1 MSLTPCSLQ
10 YRTENEE
17 ANVTA
22 AQPQRGVSKRAVFV
36 GLLCATAISCGESY
50 GTLVVRGSAMAAD
63 YSTGAAIF
71 LFFLLTL
78 LLNPLAHLLTG
89 SRLHSGELATIYI
102 MMIVASAIPSWGFV
116 MNLIP
121 FLGGLFYF
129 ATPENDWANI
139 IHPHIKPWLVSQDRA
154 ATWKLFEGAARGE
167 PMPWGLWHKPML
179 AWGFF
184 ILSVYFVTLC
194 MLVIL
199 RKQWMEHERLLFPLS
214 VLPLELAQGEQG
226 RRLPPLLRNY
236 LTWVG
241 FLLPFLINLV
251 NGLHSYFNYF
261 PFIQLNT
268 PLRFLR
274 ESVRL
279 NLYPRFEVIGLSYLL
294 SLDVSFG
301 VWFFAFLAYVH
312 TGVERLFGWSIGPSQ
327 PYSMPASASVA
338 HLAQGAMFFLVF
350 SSLWAA
356 RQHIG
361 DVLRKAFKRDP
372 AIDDSGEMLSYRTA
386 VLSFLKARFVGFPI
400 HPIGLVLGLTYP
412 ISQIWF
418 SVFIAWAFKA
428 VILKYGGARG
438 YRLLRPLFLGMV
450 LGAFGSAGMW
460 LIIDYFGG
468 MSNRFTM

>member
-1 MSLTPCSLQ
+1 MRPAAGRHGRPSEIPAK
-10 YRTENEE
+10 

-22 AQPQRGVSKRAVFV
+22 AQPQRGVSKRTVFV

-50 GTLVVRGSAMAAD
+50 GTLVVSGSAMAAD

-129 ATPENDWANI
+129 ATPENDWATY
-139 IHPHIKPWLVSQDRA
+139 HPPAHQTLARVP
-154 ATWKLFEGAARGE
+154 GPRGE
-167 PMPWGLWHKPML
+167 PVPWGLWHKPML

-226 RRLPPLLRNY
+226 RLLPPLLRNY

-251 NGLHSYFNYF
+251 NGLHS
-261 PFIQLNT
+261 PHWGRAAVWLEHW
-268 PLRFLR
+268 PVAALLDARFGQR
-274 ESVRL
+274 R
-279 NLYPRFEVIGLSYLL
+279 P
-294 SLDVSFG
+294 
-301 VWFFAFLAYVH
+301 
-312 TGVERLFGWSIGPSQ
+312 P
-327 PYSMPASASVA
+327 
-338 HLAQGAMFFLVF
+338 GAG
-350 SSLWAA
+350 
-356 RQHIG
+356 R
-361 DVLRKAFKRDP
+361 DVLPGLFQPVGRAPTYRRR
-372 AIDDSGEMLSYRTA
+372 AAQSLQARSDD
-386 VLSFLKARFVGFPI
+386 
-400 HPIGLVLGLTYP
+400 
-412 ISQIWF
+412 
-418 SVFIAWAFKA
+418 
-428 VILKYGGARG
+428 
-438 YRLLRPLFLGMV
+438 
-450 LGAFGSAGMW
+450 
-460 LIIDYFGG
+460 
-468 MSNRFTM
+468 